1 MVKKQKV
8 SNPIIK
14 PLQESV
20 WNQFG
25 ASLEAL
31 QNAIK
36 LCPDQNWD
44 TEKRFWIQ
52 AYHCLFFTD
61 YYLTLDAAAFVPPP
75 PFTYSEFEDQMP
87 DHIYSK
93 EELLTYLHY
102 CRGKAKD
109 IFLNANIDLQETR
122 WKNTSGSMDYSLL
135 ELLLYNM
142 RHIQHHAAQL
152 NLILRQDIQDAP
164 NWVSRAT
171 QSL

>member
-1 MVKKQKV
+1 MK
-8 SNPIIK
+8 NPLNEAI
-14 PLQESV
+14 

-25 ASLEAL
+25 ASLETL

-36 LCPDQNWD
+36 LCPEHNWD
-44 TEKRFWIQ
+44 TEKRFWIH

-61 YYLTLDAAAFVPPP
+61 YYLTLEAATFVPPP
-75 PFTYSEFEDQMP
+75 PFTYSEFEDEMP
-87 DHIYSK
+87 DYVYSK
-93 EELLTYLHY
+93 EELLNYLAY
-102 CRGKAKD
+102 CTSKAKK
-109 IFLNANIDLQETR
+109 LLENKKIDLLSTR

-164 NWVSRAT
+164 EWVSRAS
-171 QSL
+171 QGI

>member
-1 MVKKQKV
+1 
-8 SNPIIK
+8 
-14 PLQESV
+14 
-20 WNQFG
+20 
-25 ASLEAL
+25 
-31 QNAIK
+31 
-36 LCPDQNWD
+36 
-44 TEKRFWIQ
+44 
-52 AYHCLFFTD
+52 
-61 YYLTLDAAAFVPPP
+61 
-75 PFTYSEFEDQMP
+75 MP

-93 EELLTYLHY
+93 EELLTYLDY

-109 IFLNANIDLQETR
+109 IFLNATIDLQETR